1 MSKFKVLICIK
12 SESFIP
18 TIPFNAAPVC
28 ANVNFQVKFSL
39 PSPLLRLPQDESL
52 SQFLSH
58 GATRIILLHPGRG
71 TRQPQGYPQRTAT
84 ATAGESR
91 VFVGL
96 EGNLILVGNWST
108 LAYFRLD
115 EREAMGFL
123 IHPVQ
128 NEKIDGLE
136 HQNMGNLGNAVP
148 CNAKFVRIPCNRNL
162 TVTEILV
169 PVSAPVMLR
178 GPFVVIVSNS
188 K

>member
-1 MSKFKVLICIK
+1 M
-12 SESFIP
+12 
-18 TIPFNAAPVC
+18 
-28 ANVNFQVKFSL
+28 KFSL

-58 GATRIILLHPGRG
+58 EATRIILLHPGRG
-71 TRQPQGYPQRTAT
+71 TRQSQGYPQRKF

-108 LAYFRLD
+108 LAYLRLD

-128 NEKIDGLE
+128 NDKIDGLE
-136 HQNMGNLGNAVP
+136 HQNMGNLGNAV
-148 CNAKFVRIPCNRNL
+148 R
-162 TVTEILV
+162 
-169 PVSAPVMLR
+169 
-178 GPFVVIVSNS
+178 
-188 K
+188 